1 MRFSSLRCESA
12 DLRSALMGN
21 AKVQEATFGSRA
33 VREDGKMSFFNSAEI
48 IQTLTDRVSSLKQL

>member
-1 MRFSSLRCESA
+1 MRFYAVRAPSSVLLWWE
-12 DLRSALMGN
+12 MQK
-21 AKVQEATFGSRA
+21 AKVQEAFGSRA